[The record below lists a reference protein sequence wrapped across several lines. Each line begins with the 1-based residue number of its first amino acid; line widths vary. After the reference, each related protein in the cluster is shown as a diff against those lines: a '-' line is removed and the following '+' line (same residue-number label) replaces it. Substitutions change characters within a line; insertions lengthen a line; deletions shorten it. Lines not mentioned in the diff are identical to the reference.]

1 MRPLKLNGIVLSFAA
16 LLSLSGCIIAP
27 LRVAAPLDVTV
38 VDAQDRTPIA
48 NAVVVYLVCDIHD
61 FGCDHARLVSAT
73 SSDKGE
79 VKIDGQRKWGFWV
92 IVPGGV
98 PVPNHFIAIWAPGYS
113 AYVFAQYGDSV
124 DSARRRVRRSDIR
137 AALSSIP
144 KDTSSSDALLNAEQ
158 ELNGGSIRLLKSR
171 Q

>member
-38 VDAQDRTPIA
+38 VDAEDHTPIV

-61 FGCDHARLVSAT
+61 FGCDHGRLVSGT
-73 SSDKGE
+73 SSEKGH
-79 VKIDGQRKWGFWV
+79 VKIDGQRKWGLWV

-98 PVPNHFIAIWAPGYS
+98 PIPNHFIAIWAPGYS
-113 AYVFAQYGDSV
+113 AYVFAQYGGSV
-124 DSARRRVRRSDIR
+124 DSIKQRVSRSDIR
-137 AALSSIP
+137 AALRSIP